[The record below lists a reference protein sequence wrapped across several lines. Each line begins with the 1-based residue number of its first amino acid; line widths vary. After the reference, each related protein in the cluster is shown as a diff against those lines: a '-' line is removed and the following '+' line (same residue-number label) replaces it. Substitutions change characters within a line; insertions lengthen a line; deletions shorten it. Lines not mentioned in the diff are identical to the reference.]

1 MFKKNIFIKKVS
13 ELLLSINNRIESF
26 FNLIKDTKL
35 NKKKFFNFWNKYL
48 DKKLFIPSIII
59 VFGVLIYFLIPAFYD
74 KNEIKN
80 QIKNQIFEKYN
91 ISIKFD
97 KELEYALFPK
107 PHFLIEEVKIES
119 GSQIISN
126 SKKAR
131 FYISSKNNLK
141 FDLIKINKLF
151 FLETDFRINSSNF
164 KFFIDLLSNKNFN
177 HELKFIKNQI
187 FYLDQNNEVIFFSN
201 SKTIDYFNQESLLNE
216 LNAKLEIF
224 NLPLNLKISH
234 DILNRNFFNEIE
246 INKLGIN
253 IENNLKYKDKE
264 LQGLI
269 DLKFINKNNLINYS
283 IKNDNFIFNFEDQ
296 QIEGKVNIKPFFLSS
311 SLKVENINLKDL
323 LNKNS
328 ILVNLL
334 KTEIFN
340 NKNLNGKL
348 DIQIEGFNDLT
359 HIDSVKFDIL
369 LEEGEILIS
378 NLIFIFKDNTIFNFK
393 SVNVIIEEN
402 KLKFIGDLSI
412 DFTDIQSFYNHFQIV
427 RNYRKNISQINSNFI
442 FNFDDETFTLNEL
455 KIVGIDKKIS
465 DVYLSRFNSDKQ
477 NIFNKIVFRNK
488 VRDFFEILSLD

>member
-1 MFKKNIFIKKVS
+1 MLKKNIFIKKVS
-13 ELLLSINNRIESF
+13 KLLLSINNRIESF
-26 FNLIKDTKL
+26 FNLIKDIKL

-59 VFGVLIYFLIPAFYD
+59 LFGVLIYFLLPAFYD

-80 QIKNQIFEKYN
+80 QIKNQILEKYN
-91 ISIKFD
+91 LNIKFN
-97 KELEYALFPK
+97 KELEYSLFPK
-107 PHFLIEEVKIES
+107 PHFLIQDVKIEF

-131 FYISSKNNLK
+131 FYISNKNNFK
-141 FDLIKINKLF
+141 FDLIKLNKLF
-151 FLETDFRINSSNF
+151 FLETDFKISSSNF

-177 HELKFIKNQI
+177 HKLRFIKNQI

-201 SKTIDYFNQESLLNE
+201 SKTIDYFNQENLLNE
-216 LNAKLEIF
+216 LNAKLDTF
-224 NLPLNLKISH
+224 NLPINLKISY

-246 INKLGIN
+246 IDKLGIY
-253 IENNLKYKDKE
+253 IENNSKYKDKDI
-264 LQGLI
+264 QGLI
-269 DLKFINKNNLINYS
+269 DIKFFNKNNLINYN
-283 IKNDNFIFNFEDQ
+283 IKNNNFIFNFEDQ
-296 QIEGKVNIKPFFLSS
+296 QIEGKLNTKPFFLSS
-311 SLKVENINLKDL
+311 SLKIENINLKDL
-323 LNKNS
+323 FNKNS
-328 ILVNLL
+328 FLVNLL

-348 DIQIEGFNDLT
+348 DIQIEGFNDIT
-359 HIDSVKFDIL
+359 HIDTVKFDIL

-378 NLIFIFKDNTIFNFK
+378 NLIFIFKDNTIFNFE

-412 DFTDIQSFYNHFQIV
+412 DFTDIQSFYNHFQIK
-427 RNYRKNISQINSNFI
+427 RNYRKNISQINSNFV

-455 KIVGIDKKIS
+455 KIVGIDKKMP
-465 DVYLSRFNSDKQ
+465 DEYLSRFNLDKQ

>member
-107 PHFLIEEVKIES
+107 PHFLIEEVKIVS

-177 HELKFIKNQI
+177 HELKFINNQI

-323 LNKNS
+323 LYKNS

-402 KLKFIGDLSI
+402 KLKFIGDLSV

>member
-1 MFKKNIFIKKVS
+1 MSKKNIFIKKIS
-13 ELLLSINNRIESF
+13 NLLLSINNRIESF
-26 FNLIKDTKL
+26 FNLIGDTKL
-35 NKKKFFNFWNKYL
+35 YKKKFFKLWNEYL
-48 DKKLFIPSIII
+48 DKKLFIPLIII
-59 VFGVLIYFLIPAFYD
+59 VFGVIIYFLLPAFYD
-74 KNEIKN
+74 KNKIKD
-80 QIKNQIFEKYN
+80 QIKNQVSEIYN
-91 ISIKFD
+91 ININFD
-97 KELEYALFPK
+97 KELEYALFPA
-107 PHFLIEEVKIES
+107 PHFSIEEVQIES

-126 SKKAR
+126 SKKTR
-131 FYISSKNNLK
+131 FYISSKNNFE
-141 FDLIKINKLF
+141 FDSIEISKLF

-164 KFFIDLLSNKNFN
+164 KFFIDLLNNRNSSQ
-177 HELKFIKNQI
+177 ELRFIKNKI
-187 FYLDQNNEVIFFSN
+187 FYLDQNNEVIFFSD
-201 SKTIDYFNQESLLNE
+201 SKKIDYFYQENLLNE
-216 LNAKLEIF
+216 LNAKLDIF
-224 NLPLNLKISH
+224 NLPINLKISH
-234 DILNRNFFNEIE
+234 DILNKNFFNEIE
-246 INKLGIN
+246 IKKLRIN

-264 LQGLI
+264 IQGLF
-269 DLKFINKNNLINYS
+269 DLVFINKNNLINYS
-283 IKNDNFIFNFEDQ
+283 IKDDNLIFNFEDQ
-296 QIEGKVNIKPFFLSS
+296 QIEGKLNIKPFFLSS
-311 SLKVENINLKDL
+311 NLKFENINLKDFF
-323 LNKNS
+323 NKNS

-442 FNFDDETFTLNEL
+442 FNFDDETFMLNEL
-455 KIVGIDKKIS
+455 KVVGIDKKIS
-465 DVYLSRFNSDKQ
+465 DEYLSRFNSDKQ

>member
-1 MFKKNIFIKKVS
+1 MFKKNIFIKKIS
-13 ELLLSINNRIESF
+13 KLLLSINNRIESF
-26 FNLIKDTKL
+26 FNLIKDIKL
-35 NKKKFFNFWNKYL
+35 TKKKFFNFWNKYL

-59 VFGVLIYFLIPAFYD
+59 VFGVFIYFLLPAFYD

-80 QIKNQIFEKYN
+80 QIKNQILEKYN
-91 ISIKFD
+91 LNIKFD
-97 KELEYALFPK
+97 KELEYSLFPK
-107 PHFLIEEVKIES
+107 PHFLTEDVKIES

-126 SKKAR
+126 SQKAR
-131 FYISSKNNLK
+131 FYISNKNNFK
-141 FDLIKINKLF
+141 FDLIKIDKLF
-151 FLETDFRINSSNF
+151 FLKTDFRISSSNF

-177 HELKFIKNQI
+177 HELRFIKNQL

-201 SKTIDYFNQESLLNE
+201 SKTIDYFNQENLLNE
-216 LNAKLEIF
+216 LNAKLDTF
-224 NLPLNLKISH
+224 NLPINLKISH

-246 INKLGIN
+246 IDKLGIN
-253 IENNLKYKDKE
+253 IENNLKYKDKDI
-264 LQGLI
+264 QGFI
-269 DLKFINKNNLINYS
+269 DLKFINKNNLIIYS
-283 IKNDNFIFNFEDQ
+283 IKNNNVIFNFEDQ

-323 LNKNS
+323 FNKNS

-348 DIQIEGFNDLT
+348 DIQIDGFNDLT

-378 NLIFIFKDNTIFNFK
+378 NLIFIFRDNTIFNFK

-412 DFTDIQSFYNHFQIV
+412 DFNDIQSFYNHFQIV
-427 RNYRKNISQINSNFI
+427 RNYRKNISQINSNFV

-455 KIVGIDKKIS
+455 KIVGVEKKMH
-465 DVYLSRFNSDKQ
+465 DEYLSRFNLDKQ

>member
-35 NKKKFFNFWNKYL
+35 NKKKFFNFWNKYFN
-48 DKKLFIPSIII
+48 KKLFIPSIII
-59 VFGVLIYFLIPAFYD
+59 FFGVLIYFLLPAFYD

-80 QIKNQIFEKYN
+80 QIKNQILEKYN
-91 ISIKFD
+91 INIKFD
-97 KELEYALFPK
+97 KELEYSLFPK
-107 PHFLIEEVKIES
+107 PHFLIEDAKIES

-126 SKKAR
+126 SKKVR
-131 FYISSKNNLK
+131 FYISNKNNLK

-224 NLPLNLKISH
+224 NLPLNIKISH

-246 INKLGIN
+246 INKLRIN

-283 IKNDNFIFNFEDQ
+283 IKNNNFIFNFEDQ

-311 SLKVENINLKDL
+311 NLKVENINLKDL

-348 DIQIEGFNDLT
+348 DVQIEGFHDLT
-359 HIDSVKFDIL
+359 HIDTVKFDIL

-378 NLIFIFKDNTIFNFK
+378 NLIFNFKDNATFNLK

-412 DFTDIQSFYNHFQIV
+412 NFTDIQSFYNHFQIV